1 MNAPSVLI
9 TGASGFVGEAL
20 VFRLLVDK
28 KFSPIAAVRGPTRFH
43 GLCPIE
49 SFNLADARA

>member
-1 MNAPSVLI
+1 MTAPKVLV

-28 KFSPIAAVRGPTRFH
+28 QFCPIAAARGAT
-43 GLCPIE
+43 
-49 SFNLADARA
+49 